1 MIKTTVYYVK
11 HDTVYHEGVTIMT
24 NVRSPNYPAISL
36 PEAVKR
42 AAMVYRQEQTLAADK
57 EVIAKAIGYG
67 SLNGGSTAVISAL
80 TKYGLL
86 VPTGKGDQLRLS
98 EEALDIIIH
107 NTGEY
112 ERMKAVQKVALKPSL
127 FSELY
132 GAYKLNLPSDH
143 SLRAT
148 LLKKGFNQKTVDG
161 VIRSYR
167 DTIEFVNVETED
179 SNAESLDE
187 VQEPPVQTQTPRQA
201 SPDSSNALK
210 SDLAPSPSLEK
221 GVNES
226 EYVLT
231 FKPAQNIRVKV
242 EITTIG
248 TGTLT
253 QDAFQKTIK
262 HLQLDMDG
270 YPVKVSVDEGTDHHE
285 HDSEA

>member
-1 MIKTTVYYVK
+1 MI
-11 HDTVYHEGVTIMT
+11 
-24 NVRSPNYPAISL
+24 
-36 PEAVKR
+36 
-42 AAMVYRQEQTLAADK
+42 
-57 EVIAKAIGYG
+57 IA
-67 SLNGGSTAVISAL
+67 
-80 TKYGLL
+80 
-86 VPTGKGDQLRLS
+86 
-98 EEALDIIIH
+98 
-107 NTGEY
+107 
-112 ERMKAVQKVALKPSL
+112 
-127 FSELY
+127 FEL
-132 GAYKLNLPSDH
+132 
-143 SLRAT
+143 
-148 LLKKGFNQKTVDG
+148 QKTVDG

-242 EITTIG
+242 EITSTG

-270 YPVKVSVDEGTDHHE
+270 YPEKVSVEGETDHHE
-285 HDSEA
+285 HDSEV

>member
-1 MIKTTVYYVK
+1 MA
-11 HDTVYHEGVTIMT
+11 

-42 AAMVYRQEQTLAADK
+42 AERVFKQEQRHPADK

-67 SLNGGSTAVISAL
+67 GLNGGSNVVISAL

-86 VPTGKGDQLRLS
+86 EPVGKGEQLRLS
-98 EEALDIIIH
+98 GEALDILIH
-107 NTGEY
+107 DSGEH
-112 ERMKAVQKVALKPSL
+112 ERIKAVQKTAFTPSL
-127 FSELY
+127 FNELFDLY
-132 GAYKLNLPSDH
+132 GIDIPSDH
-143 SLRAT
+143 NLRAT
-148 LLKKGFNQKTVDG
+148 LLKKGFNQKTVDS

-167 DTIEFVNVETED
+167 DTIEFVIAETQD
-179 SNAESLDE
+179 SNMESIEEERE
-187 VQEPPVQTQTPRQA
+187 VTTMQTQTPRQA
-201 SPDSSNALK
+201 SPDSSNALR

-242 EITTIG
+242 EITSTG

-270 YPVKVSVDEGTDHHE
+270 YPEKVSVEGETDHHE
-285 HDSEA
+285 HDSEV

>member
-1 MIKTTVYYVK
+1 MIKTTLYYVK
-11 HDTVYHEGVTIMT
+11 HDTVYHEGVTIMA

-42 AAMVYRQEQTLAADK
+42 IAMIYKQEQRHPADK
-57 EVIAKAIGYG
+57 EVIAKDIGYG
-67 SLNGGSTAVISAL
+67 SLNGGSNAVISAL
-80 TKYGLL
+80 AKYGLL
-86 VPTGKGDQLRLS
+86 VPTGKGDQLKLS

-107 NTGEY
+107 DTGEPD
-112 ERMKAVQKVALKPSL
+112 RVKAIQKAAFTPSL
-127 FSELY
+127 FNELY
-132 GAYKLNLPSDH
+132 DLYGTNLPSAH
-143 SLRAT
+143 SLRST
-148 LLKKGFNQKTVDG
+148 LLKRGYNEKTVDW
-161 VIRSYR
+161 VIRAFR
-167 DTIEFVNVETED
+167 DTIEFVNVETEG
-179 SNAESLDE
+179 SNVESLDE
-187 VQEPPVQTQTPRQA
+187 LQEPPMQTQPPKQA
-201 SPDSSNALK
+201 SPDSSNAMS

-221 GVNES
+221 GVKES